1 MIKRAAFLLC
11 LAVPLLAI
19 DWANPASMDPTSVEP
34 ADVFTANPDS
44 LHMLAREAYNKKNYM
59 EAARYYLAVAH
70 YQSDNVTAIYNLACC
85 YRLVGDEERTVAFLN
100 AAWERGFADLEH
112 IKKDPDFKK
121 VRKSEAFK
129 ELVAKFE
136 EEVKA
141 KKEEWAGVE
150 QLSFRTQTI
159 QLASLI
165 YPADYDSTRSYPLL
179 VFLHGRGGSAQ
190 NSLHLFADV
199 KGLEQSEEIAAKLS
213 SYFICVPD
221 APYPLDIGTEVGHS
235 WVIEAAPDGETRR
248 LSFERSAD
256 LVMDMLDDLLARYP
270 IDTTTVYLFGFSQG
284 AGLTYMAGLAHPD
297 RFAGIASF
305 GGWLDDKLTDEVL
318 EQAKDLQVFIAHGT
332 KDRSVPYKLGKK
344 AYKRL
349 EKHGYDVTL
358 ETFEGG
364 HFIHP
369 EKFLAML
376 EWMEGKQGD

>member
-1 MIKRAAFLLC
+1 MIKRATFLLC

-70 YQSDNVTAIYNLACC
+70 YQPDNVTAIYNLACC
-85 YRLVGDEERTVAFLN
+85 YGLVGDEKRAVAFLN

-112 IKKDPDFKK
+112 IKKDHDFKK
-121 VRKSEAFK
+121 VRKAEAFK
-129 ELVAKFE
+129 ELMARFE
-136 EEVKA
+136 EET
-141 KKEEWAGVE
+141 KEEEEAGIE
-150 QLSFRTQTI
+150 SFSFRTETI

-165 YPADYDSTRSYPLL
+165 YPADYDSTRSYQLL

-190 NSLHLFADV
+190 NSLHLFTDV
-199 KGLEQSEEIAAKLS
+199 EELEQSEEIAAKLS

-221 APYPLDIGTEVGHS
+221 APYPLDIGAEAGHS
-235 WVIEAAPDGETRR
+235 WVIEAAPDGKTRQF
-248 LSFERSAD
+248 SFERSAD
-256 LVMDMLDDLLARYP
+256 LVMDMLDELLASYP
-270 IDTTTVYLFGFSQG
+270 IDTTKVYLLGFSQG
-284 AGLTYMAGLAHPD
+284 AGLTYMACLAHPD

-318 EQAKDLQVFIAHGT
+318 EQAEDLQVFIAHGT

-358 ETFEGG
+358 ETFDGG

-376 EWMEGKQGD
+376 EWMEGKHGD

>member
-70 YQSDNVTAIYNLACC
+70 YQPDNVTAIYNLACC
-85 YRLVGDEERTVAFLN
+85 YGLVGDEKRAVAFLE

-112 IKKDPDFKK
+112 IKKDHDFKK
-121 VRKSEAFK
+121 VRKAEAFK
-129 ELVAKFE
+129 ELMARFE
-136 EEVKA
+136 EET
-141 KKEEWAGVE
+141 KEEEEAGIE
-150 QLSFRTQTI
+150 SFSFRTETI

-190 NSLHLFADV
+190 NSLHLFTDV
-199 KGLEQSEEIAAKLS
+199 EELEQSEEIAAKLS

-221 APYPLDIGTEVGHS
+221 APYPLDRGAEAGHS
-235 WVIEAAPDGETRR
+235 WVIEAAPDGKTRQF
-248 LSFERSAD
+248 SFERSAD
-256 LVMDMLDDLLARYP
+256 LVMDMLDELLARYP
-270 IDTTTVYLFGFSQG
+270 IDTTKVYLLGFSQG

-318 EQAKDLQVFIAHGT
+318 EQAEDLPVFIAHGT

-358 ETFEGG
+358 EDFEGG

-376 EWMEGKQGD
+376 EWMEGE